1 MYNPHMIIMI
11 LSVIILV
18 LSILIFSK
26 KDKSSEYFQNRE
38 QDGQNCNYNGSEGGF
53 ACGSKSCNFFPNCR
67 NWCISNC
74 SGRGG

>member
-26 KDKSSEYFQNRE
+26 KDKSSEYFQTCIYP
-38 QDGQNCNYNGSEGGF
+38 GEGNIPSTN
-53 ACGSKSCNFFPNCR
+53 CGSPACSVACKK
-67 NWCISNC
+67 WCAASYC
-74 SGRGG
+74 MKE